1 MSSEKIEAALT
12 KETLKNDKPYFFPR
26 LVAYIIDVTLVSIVC
41 SGILFLFPKNEN
53 YSKYLKEY
61 QEVQTN
67 FIDNKIEADEYIHK
81 VADIT
86 YDIDYSN
93 VLSMIVEVVLLI
105 LYFIVFQFYNKGQT
119 FGKKLMKL
127 RVVNNNGNE
136 LTLNQVTCRALIID
150 SILINLFM
158 IAALLFSGRNYYY
171 YGTQEGLTTDEAV
184 TARIDVLGDY
194 IGSELT
200 ADESTMESDGCKKK
214 AIEELTSYNGTN
226 LFATE
231 NDGKKEKTLRDGKYT
246 IYTTNTFN
254 NPNEEI
260 VIIGQTKSIAY
271 KVSRLLAVNTDTMKY
286 TNDVEILQY
295 SGYSQNKDRTENT
308 YNRVKDT
315 TPGNLV
321 PGGAMEDD
329 EDSVRTTIT
338 PPTGTIISR
347 WLYVTTVAAG
357 LILVGATIIFIR
369 KRVLVK

>member
-1 MSSEKIEAALT
+1 MSSEKIEEALT

-41 SGILFLFPKNEN
+41 SSILFLFPKNEN

-67 FIDNKIEADEYIHK
+67 FVDNKIEADEYIHK

-171 YGTQEGLTTDEAV
+171 YASLSLQILSGIIIFVTLMMIFFRKDGRGLH
-184 TARIDVLGDY
+184 DV
-194 IGSELT
+194 
-200 ADESTMESDGCKKK
+200 
-214 AIEELTSYNGTN
+214 
-226 LFATE
+226 
-231 NDGKKEKTLRDGKYT
+231 
-246 IYTTNTFN
+246 
-254 NPNEEI
+254 
-260 VIIGQTKSIAY
+260 V
-271 KVSRLLAVNTDTMKY
+271 
-286 TNDVEILQY
+286 
-295 SGYSQNKDRTENT
+295 
-308 YNRVKDT
+308 
-315 TPGNLV
+315 
-321 PGGAMEDD
+321 
-329 EDSVRTTIT
+329 
-338 PPTGTIISR
+338 TGTKVIQEN
-347 WLYVTTVAAG
+347 
-357 LILVGATIIFIR
+357 
-369 KRVLVK
+369 

>member
-1 MSSEKIEAALT
+1 MSSEKIEEALT

-171 YGTQEGLTTDEAV
+171 YASLSLQILSWIIIFVTLMMIFFRKDGRGLH
-184 TARIDVLGDY
+184 DV
-194 IGSELT
+194 
-200 ADESTMESDGCKKK
+200 
-214 AIEELTSYNGTN
+214 
-226 LFATE
+226 
-231 NDGKKEKTLRDGKYT
+231 
-246 IYTTNTFN
+246 
-254 NPNEEI
+254 
-260 VIIGQTKSIAY
+260 V
-271 KVSRLLAVNTDTMKY
+271 
-286 TNDVEILQY
+286 
-295 SGYSQNKDRTENT
+295 
-308 YNRVKDT
+308 
-315 TPGNLV
+315 
-321 PGGAMEDD
+321 
-329 EDSVRTTIT
+329 
-338 PPTGTIISR
+338 TGTKVIQEN
-347 WLYVTTVAAG
+347 
-357 LILVGATIIFIR
+357 
-369 KRVLVK
+369 

>member
-1 MSSEKIEAALT
+1 MSSEKIEEALT

-171 YGTQEGLTTDEAV
+171 YSSLSLQILSGIIIFVTLMMIFFRKDGRGLH
-184 TARIDVLGDY
+184 DV
-194 IGSELT
+194 
-200 ADESTMESDGCKKK
+200 
-214 AIEELTSYNGTN
+214 
-226 LFATE
+226 
-231 NDGKKEKTLRDGKYT
+231 
-246 IYTTNTFN
+246 
-254 NPNEEI
+254 
-260 VIIGQTKSIAY
+260 V
-271 KVSRLLAVNTDTMKY
+271 
-286 TNDVEILQY
+286 
-295 SGYSQNKDRTENT
+295 
-308 YNRVKDT
+308 
-315 TPGNLV
+315 
-321 PGGAMEDD
+321 
-329 EDSVRTTIT
+329 
-338 PPTGTIISR
+338 TGTKVIQEN
-347 WLYVTTVAAG
+347 
-357 LILVGATIIFIR
+357 
-369 KRVLVK
+369 

>member
-1 MSSEKIEAALT
+1 MSSEKIEEALT
-12 KETLKNDKPYFFPR
+12 KETLKNDKQYFFPR

-171 YGTQEGLTTDEAV
+171 YASLSLQILSGIIIFVTLMMIFFRKDGRGLH
-184 TARIDVLGDY
+184 DV
-194 IGSELT
+194 
-200 ADESTMESDGCKKK
+200 
-214 AIEELTSYNGTN
+214 
-226 LFATE
+226 
-231 NDGKKEKTLRDGKYT
+231 
-246 IYTTNTFN
+246 
-254 NPNEEI
+254 
-260 VIIGQTKSIAY
+260 V
-271 KVSRLLAVNTDTMKY
+271 
-286 TNDVEILQY
+286 
-295 SGYSQNKDRTENT
+295 
-308 YNRVKDT
+308 
-315 TPGNLV
+315 
-321 PGGAMEDD
+321 
-329 EDSVRTTIT
+329 
-338 PPTGTIISR
+338 TGTKVIQEN
-347 WLYVTTVAAG
+347 
-357 LILVGATIIFIR
+357 
-369 KRVLVK
+369 

>member
-1 MSSEKIEAALT
+1 MSSEKIEEALT

-67 FIDNKIEADEYIHK
+67 FIDNKIEAAEYIYK

-171 YGTQEGLTTDEAV
+171 YASLSLQILSGIIIFVTLMMIFFRKDGRGLH
-184 TARIDVLGDY
+184 DV
-194 IGSELT
+194 
-200 ADESTMESDGCKKK
+200 
-214 AIEELTSYNGTN
+214 
-226 LFATE
+226 
-231 NDGKKEKTLRDGKYT
+231 
-246 IYTTNTFN
+246 
-254 NPNEEI
+254 
-260 VIIGQTKSIAY
+260 V
-271 KVSRLLAVNTDTMKY
+271 
-286 TNDVEILQY
+286 
-295 SGYSQNKDRTENT
+295 
-308 YNRVKDT
+308 
-315 TPGNLV
+315 
-321 PGGAMEDD
+321 
-329 EDSVRTTIT
+329 
-338 PPTGTIISR
+338 TGTKVIQEN
-347 WLYVTTVAAG
+347 
-357 LILVGATIIFIR
+357 
-369 KRVLVK
+369 

>member
-1 MSSEKIEAALT
+1 MSSEKIEDDDT

-41 SGILFLFPKNEN
+41 SGILFLFLKNEN

-171 YGTQEGLTTDEAV
+171 YASLSLQILSGIIIFVTLMMIFFRKDGRGLH
-184 TARIDVLGDY
+184 DV
-194 IGSELT
+194 
-200 ADESTMESDGCKKK
+200 
-214 AIEELTSYNGTN
+214 
-226 LFATE
+226 
-231 NDGKKEKTLRDGKYT
+231 
-246 IYTTNTFN
+246 
-254 NPNEEI
+254 
-260 VIIGQTKSIAY
+260 V
-271 KVSRLLAVNTDTMKY
+271 
-286 TNDVEILQY
+286 
-295 SGYSQNKDRTENT
+295 
-308 YNRVKDT
+308 
-315 TPGNLV
+315 
-321 PGGAMEDD
+321 
-329 EDSVRTTIT
+329 
-338 PPTGTIISR
+338 TGTKVIQEN
-347 WLYVTTVAAG
+347 
-357 LILVGATIIFIR
+357 
-369 KRVLVK
+369 

>member
-1 MSSEKIEAALT
+1 MSSEKIEEALT

-158 IAALLFSGRNYYY
+158 MAALLFSGRNYYY
-171 YGTQEGLTTDEAV
+171 YASLSLQILSGIIIFVTLMMIFFRKDGRGLH
-184 TARIDVLGDY
+184 DV
-194 IGSELT
+194 
-200 ADESTMESDGCKKK
+200 
-214 AIEELTSYNGTN
+214 
-226 LFATE
+226 
-231 NDGKKEKTLRDGKYT
+231 
-246 IYTTNTFN
+246 
-254 NPNEEI
+254 
-260 VIIGQTKSIAY
+260 V
-271 KVSRLLAVNTDTMKY
+271 
-286 TNDVEILQY
+286 
-295 SGYSQNKDRTENT
+295 
-308 YNRVKDT
+308 
-315 TPGNLV
+315 
-321 PGGAMEDD
+321 
-329 EDSVRTTIT
+329 
-338 PPTGTIISR
+338 TGTKVIQEN
-347 WLYVTTVAAG
+347 
-357 LILVGATIIFIR
+357 
-369 KRVLVK
+369 

>member
-1 MSSEKIEAALT
+1 MSSEKIEEALT

-171 YGTQEGLTTDEAV
+171 YASLSLQLLSGIIIFVTLMMIFFRKDGRGLH
-184 TARIDVLGDY
+184 DV
-194 IGSELT
+194 
-200 ADESTMESDGCKKK
+200 
-214 AIEELTSYNGTN
+214 
-226 LFATE
+226 
-231 NDGKKEKTLRDGKYT
+231 
-246 IYTTNTFN
+246 
-254 NPNEEI
+254 
-260 VIIGQTKSIAY
+260 V
-271 KVSRLLAVNTDTMKY
+271 
-286 TNDVEILQY
+286 
-295 SGYSQNKDRTENT
+295 
-308 YNRVKDT
+308 
-315 TPGNLV
+315 
-321 PGGAMEDD
+321 
-329 EDSVRTTIT
+329 
-338 PPTGTIISR
+338 TGTK
-347 WLYVTTVAAG
+347 
-357 LILVGATIIFIR
+357 LIQEN
-369 KRVLVK
+369 

>member
-171 YGTQEGLTTDEAV
+171 YASLSLQILSGIIIFVTLMMIFFRKDGRGLHD
-184 TARIDVLGDY
+184 
-194 IGSELT
+194 
-200 ADESTMESDGCKKK
+200 
-214 AIEELTSYNGTN
+214 
-226 LFATE
+226 
-231 NDGKKEKTLRDGKYT
+231 
-246 IYTTNTFN
+246 
-254 NPNEEI
+254 I
-260 VIIGQTKSIAY
+260 V
-271 KVSRLLAVNTDTMKY
+271 
-286 TNDVEILQY
+286 
-295 SGYSQNKDRTENT
+295 
-308 YNRVKDT
+308 
-315 TPGNLV
+315 
-321 PGGAMEDD
+321 
-329 EDSVRTTIT
+329 
-338 PPTGTIISR
+338 TGTKVIQEN
-347 WLYVTTVAAG
+347 
-357 LILVGATIIFIR
+357 
-369 KRVLVK
+369 

>member
-1 MSSEKIEAALT
+1 MSSEKIEEALT

-136 LTLNQVTCRALIID
+136 LTLNQDTCRALIID

-158 IAALLFSGRNYYY
+158 IAALLFLGRNYYY
-171 YGTQEGLTTDEAV
+171 YASLSLQILSGIIIFVTLMMIFFRKDGRGLH
-184 TARIDVLGDY
+184 DV
-194 IGSELT
+194 
-200 ADESTMESDGCKKK
+200 
-214 AIEELTSYNGTN
+214 
-226 LFATE
+226 
-231 NDGKKEKTLRDGKYT
+231 
-246 IYTTNTFN
+246 
-254 NPNEEI
+254 
-260 VIIGQTKSIAY
+260 V
-271 KVSRLLAVNTDTMKY
+271 
-286 TNDVEILQY
+286 
-295 SGYSQNKDRTENT
+295 
-308 YNRVKDT
+308 
-315 TPGNLV
+315 
-321 PGGAMEDD
+321 
-329 EDSVRTTIT
+329 
-338 PPTGTIISR
+338 TGTKVIQEN
-347 WLYVTTVAAG
+347 
-357 LILVGATIIFIR
+357 
-369 KRVLVK
+369 

>member
-1 MSSEKIEAALT
+1 MSSEKIEEALT
-12 KETLKNDKPYFFPR
+12 NETLKNDKPYFFPR

-41 SGILFLFPKNEN
+41 SGILFLFLKNEN

-171 YGTQEGLTTDEAV
+171 YASLSLQILSGIIIFVTLMMIFFRKDGRGLH
-184 TARIDVLGDY
+184 DV
-194 IGSELT
+194 
-200 ADESTMESDGCKKK
+200 
-214 AIEELTSYNGTN
+214 
-226 LFATE
+226 
-231 NDGKKEKTLRDGKYT
+231 
-246 IYTTNTFN
+246 
-254 NPNEEI
+254 
-260 VIIGQTKSIAY
+260 V
-271 KVSRLLAVNTDTMKY
+271 
-286 TNDVEILQY
+286 
-295 SGYSQNKDRTENT
+295 
-308 YNRVKDT
+308 
-315 TPGNLV
+315 
-321 PGGAMEDD
+321 
-329 EDSVRTTIT
+329 
-338 PPTGTIISR
+338 TGTKVIQEN
-347 WLYVTTVAAG
+347 
-357 LILVGATIIFIR
+357 
-369 KRVLVK
+369 

>member
-1 MSSEKIEAALT
+1 MSSEKIEEALT

-93 VLSMIVEVVLLI
+93 VLSMIVEVMLLI

-171 YGTQEGLTTDEAV
+171 YASLSLQILSGIIIFVTLMMIFFRKDGRGLH
-184 TARIDVLGDY
+184 DV
-194 IGSELT
+194 
-200 ADESTMESDGCKKK
+200 
-214 AIEELTSYNGTN
+214 
-226 LFATE
+226 
-231 NDGKKEKTLRDGKYT
+231 
-246 IYTTNTFN
+246 
-254 NPNEEI
+254 
-260 VIIGQTKSIAY
+260 V
-271 KVSRLLAVNTDTMKY
+271 
-286 TNDVEILQY
+286 
-295 SGYSQNKDRTENT
+295 
-308 YNRVKDT
+308 
-315 TPGNLV
+315 
-321 PGGAMEDD
+321 
-329 EDSVRTTIT
+329 
-338 PPTGTIISR
+338 TGTKVIQEN
-347 WLYVTTVAAG
+347 
-357 LILVGATIIFIR
+357 
-369 KRVLVK
+369 

>member
-1 MSSEKIEAALT
+1 MSSEKIEEALT

-171 YGTQEGLTTDEAV
+171 YASLSLQILSGIIIFVTLMMIFFRKDGRGLHDAV
-184 TARIDVLGDY
+184 T
-194 IGSELT
+194 
-200 ADESTMESDGCKKK
+200 
-214 AIEELTSYNGTN
+214 GTKVIQ
-226 LFATE
+226 E
-231 NDGKKEKTLRDGKYT
+231 N
-246 IYTTNTFN
+246 
-254 NPNEEI
+254 
-260 VIIGQTKSIAY
+260 
-271 KVSRLLAVNTDTMKY
+271 
-286 TNDVEILQY
+286 
-295 SGYSQNKDRTENT
+295 
-308 YNRVKDT
+308 
-315 TPGNLV
+315 
-321 PGGAMEDD
+321 
-329 EDSVRTTIT
+329 
-338 PPTGTIISR
+338 
-347 WLYVTTVAAG
+347 
-357 LILVGATIIFIR
+357 
-369 KRVLVK
+369 

>member
-1 MSSEKIEAALT
+1 MSSEKIEEADT

-171 YGTQEGLTTDEAV
+171 YASLSLQLLSGIIIFVTLMMIFFRKDGRGLH
-184 TARIDVLGDY
+184 DV
-194 IGSELT
+194 
-200 ADESTMESDGCKKK
+200 
-214 AIEELTSYNGTN
+214 
-226 LFATE
+226 
-231 NDGKKEKTLRDGKYT
+231 
-246 IYTTNTFN
+246 
-254 NPNEEI
+254 
-260 VIIGQTKSIAY
+260 V
-271 KVSRLLAVNTDTMKY
+271 
-286 TNDVEILQY
+286 
-295 SGYSQNKDRTENT
+295 
-308 YNRVKDT
+308 
-315 TPGNLV
+315 
-321 PGGAMEDD
+321 
-329 EDSVRTTIT
+329 
-338 PPTGTIISR
+338 TGTKVIQEN
-347 WLYVTTVAAG
+347 
-357 LILVGATIIFIR
+357 
-369 KRVLVK
+369 

>member
-1 MSSEKIEAALT
+1 MSSEKIEEALT

-26 LVAYIIDVTLVSIVC
+26 LVDYIIDVTLVSIVC

-171 YGTQEGLTTDEAV
+171 YASLSLQILSGIIIFVTLMMIFFRKDGRGLH
-184 TARIDVLGDY
+184 DV
-194 IGSELT
+194 
-200 ADESTMESDGCKKK
+200 
-214 AIEELTSYNGTN
+214 
-226 LFATE
+226 
-231 NDGKKEKTLRDGKYT
+231 
-246 IYTTNTFN
+246 
-254 NPNEEI
+254 
-260 VIIGQTKSIAY
+260 V
-271 KVSRLLAVNTDTMKY
+271 
-286 TNDVEILQY
+286 
-295 SGYSQNKDRTENT
+295 
-308 YNRVKDT
+308 
-315 TPGNLV
+315 
-321 PGGAMEDD
+321 
-329 EDSVRTTIT
+329 
-338 PPTGTIISR
+338 TGTKVIQEN
-347 WLYVTTVAAG
+347 
-357 LILVGATIIFIR
+357 
-369 KRVLVK
+369 

>member
-1 MSSEKIEAALT
+1 MSSEKIEEADT

-41 SGILFLFPKNEN
+41 SGILFLFLKNEN

-171 YGTQEGLTTDEAV
+171 YASLSLQLLSGIIIFVTLMMIFFRKDGRGLH
-184 TARIDVLGDY
+184 DV
-194 IGSELT
+194 
-200 ADESTMESDGCKKK
+200 
-214 AIEELTSYNGTN
+214 
-226 LFATE
+226 
-231 NDGKKEKTLRDGKYT
+231 
-246 IYTTNTFN
+246 
-254 NPNEEI
+254 
-260 VIIGQTKSIAY
+260 V
-271 KVSRLLAVNTDTMKY
+271 
-286 TNDVEILQY
+286 
-295 SGYSQNKDRTENT
+295 
-308 YNRVKDT
+308 
-315 TPGNLV
+315 
-321 PGGAMEDD
+321 
-329 EDSVRTTIT
+329 
-338 PPTGTIISR
+338 TGTKVIQEN
-347 WLYVTTVAAG
+347 
-357 LILVGATIIFIR
+357 
-369 KRVLVK
+369 

>member
-1 MSSEKIEAALT
+1 MSSEKIEEALT

-158 IAALLFSGRNYYY
+158 IAALLFSVRNYYY
-171 YGTQEGLTTDEAV
+171 YASLSLQILSGIIIFVTLMMIFFRKDGRGLH
-184 TARIDVLGDY
+184 DV
-194 IGSELT
+194 
-200 ADESTMESDGCKKK
+200 
-214 AIEELTSYNGTN
+214 
-226 LFATE
+226 
-231 NDGKKEKTLRDGKYT
+231 
-246 IYTTNTFN
+246 
-254 NPNEEI
+254 
-260 VIIGQTKSIAY
+260 V
-271 KVSRLLAVNTDTMKY
+271 
-286 TNDVEILQY
+286 
-295 SGYSQNKDRTENT
+295 
-308 YNRVKDT
+308 
-315 TPGNLV
+315 
-321 PGGAMEDD
+321 
-329 EDSVRTTIT
+329 
-338 PPTGTIISR
+338 TGTKVIQEN
-347 WLYVTTVAAG
+347 
-357 LILVGATIIFIR
+357 
-369 KRVLVK
+369 

>member
-1 MSSEKIEAALT
+1 MSSEKIEEALT

-105 LYFIVFQFYNKGQT
+105 LYFIVFQCYNKVQT

-171 YGTQEGLTTDEAV
+171 YASLSLQILSGIIIFVTLMMIFFRKDGRGLH
-184 TARIDVLGDY
+184 DV
-194 IGSELT
+194 
-200 ADESTMESDGCKKK
+200 
-214 AIEELTSYNGTN
+214 
-226 LFATE
+226 
-231 NDGKKEKTLRDGKYT
+231 
-246 IYTTNTFN
+246 
-254 NPNEEI
+254 
-260 VIIGQTKSIAY
+260 V
-271 KVSRLLAVNTDTMKY
+271 
-286 TNDVEILQY
+286 
-295 SGYSQNKDRTENT
+295 
-308 YNRVKDT
+308 
-315 TPGNLV
+315 
-321 PGGAMEDD
+321 
-329 EDSVRTTIT
+329 
-338 PPTGTIISR
+338 TGTKVIQEN
-347 WLYVTTVAAG
+347 
-357 LILVGATIIFIR
+357 
-369 KRVLVK
+369 

>member
-1 MSSEKIEAALT
+1 MSSEKIEEADT

-171 YGTQEGLTTDEAV
+171 YASLSLQILSGIIIFVTLMMIFFRKDGRGLH
-184 TARIDVLGDY
+184 DV
-194 IGSELT
+194 
-200 ADESTMESDGCKKK
+200 
-214 AIEELTSYNGTN
+214 
-226 LFATE
+226 
-231 NDGKKEKTLRDGKYT
+231 
-246 IYTTNTFN
+246 
-254 NPNEEI
+254 
-260 VIIGQTKSIAY
+260 V
-271 KVSRLLAVNTDTMKY
+271 
-286 TNDVEILQY
+286 
-295 SGYSQNKDRTENT
+295 
-308 YNRVKDT
+308 
-315 TPGNLV
+315 
-321 PGGAMEDD
+321 
-329 EDSVRTTIT
+329 
-338 PPTGTIISR
+338 TGTKVIQEN
-347 WLYVTTVAAG
+347 
-357 LILVGATIIFIR
+357 
-369 KRVLVK
+369 

>member
-93 VLSMIVEVVLLI
+93 VLSMIAEVVLLI

-171 YGTQEGLTTDEAV
+171 YASLSLQILSGIIIFVTLMMIFFRKDGRGLH
-184 TARIDVLGDY
+184 DV
-194 IGSELT
+194 
-200 ADESTMESDGCKKK
+200 
-214 AIEELTSYNGTN
+214 
-226 LFATE
+226 
-231 NDGKKEKTLRDGKYT
+231 
-246 IYTTNTFN
+246 
-254 NPNEEI
+254 
-260 VIIGQTKSIAY
+260 V
-271 KVSRLLAVNTDTMKY
+271 
-286 TNDVEILQY
+286 
-295 SGYSQNKDRTENT
+295 
-308 YNRVKDT
+308 
-315 TPGNLV
+315 
-321 PGGAMEDD
+321 
-329 EDSVRTTIT
+329 
-338 PPTGTIISR
+338 TGTKVIQEN
-347 WLYVTTVAAG
+347 
-357 LILVGATIIFIR
+357 
-369 KRVLVK
+369 

>member
-1 MSSEKIEAALT
+1 MSSEKIEEALT

-67 FIDNKIEADEYIHK
+67 FIGNKIEADEYIHK

-171 YGTQEGLTTDEAV
+171 YASLSLQILSGIIIFVTLMMIFFRKDGRGLH
-184 TARIDVLGDY
+184 DV
-194 IGSELT
+194 
-200 ADESTMESDGCKKK
+200 
-214 AIEELTSYNGTN
+214 
-226 LFATE
+226 
-231 NDGKKEKTLRDGKYT
+231 
-246 IYTTNTFN
+246 
-254 NPNEEI
+254 
-260 VIIGQTKSIAY
+260 V
-271 KVSRLLAVNTDTMKY
+271 
-286 TNDVEILQY
+286 
-295 SGYSQNKDRTENT
+295 
-308 YNRVKDT
+308 
-315 TPGNLV
+315 
-321 PGGAMEDD
+321 
-329 EDSVRTTIT
+329 
-338 PPTGTIISR
+338 TGTKVIQEN
-347 WLYVTTVAAG
+347 
-357 LILVGATIIFIR
+357 
-369 KRVLVK
+369 

>member
-1 MSSEKIEAALT
+1 MSSEKIEEALT
-12 KETLKNDKPYFFPR
+12 KETLKNDKPYFFLR

-171 YGTQEGLTTDEAV
+171 YASLSLQLLSGIIIFVTLMMIFFRKDGRGLH
-184 TARIDVLGDY
+184 DV
-194 IGSELT
+194 
-200 ADESTMESDGCKKK
+200 
-214 AIEELTSYNGTN
+214 
-226 LFATE
+226 
-231 NDGKKEKTLRDGKYT
+231 
-246 IYTTNTFN
+246 
-254 NPNEEI
+254 
-260 VIIGQTKSIAY
+260 V
-271 KVSRLLAVNTDTMKY
+271 
-286 TNDVEILQY
+286 
-295 SGYSQNKDRTENT
+295 
-308 YNRVKDT
+308 
-315 TPGNLV
+315 
-321 PGGAMEDD
+321 
-329 EDSVRTTIT
+329 
-338 PPTGTIISR
+338 TGTKVIQEN
-347 WLYVTTVAAG
+347 
-357 LILVGATIIFIR
+357 
-369 KRVLVK
+369 

>member
-1 MSSEKIEAALT
+1 MSSEKIEEALT

-93 VLSMIVEVVLLI
+93 VLSMILEVVLLI

-171 YGTQEGLTTDEAV
+171 YASLSLQLLSGIIIFVTLMMIFFRKDGRGLH
-184 TARIDVLGDY
+184 DV
-194 IGSELT
+194 
-200 ADESTMESDGCKKK
+200 
-214 AIEELTSYNGTN
+214 
-226 LFATE
+226 
-231 NDGKKEKTLRDGKYT
+231 
-246 IYTTNTFN
+246 
-254 NPNEEI
+254 
-260 VIIGQTKSIAY
+260 V
-271 KVSRLLAVNTDTMKY
+271 
-286 TNDVEILQY
+286 
-295 SGYSQNKDRTENT
+295 
-308 YNRVKDT
+308 
-315 TPGNLV
+315 
-321 PGGAMEDD
+321 
-329 EDSVRTTIT
+329 
-338 PPTGTIISR
+338 TGTKVIQEN
-347 WLYVTTVAAG
+347 
-357 LILVGATIIFIR
+357 
-369 KRVLVK
+369 

>member
-1 MSSEKIEAALT
+1 MSSEKIEEALT

-171 YGTQEGLTTDEAV
+171 YASLSLQILSGIIIFVTLMMIFFRKDGRGLHD
-184 TARIDVLGDY
+184 
-194 IGSELT
+194 
-200 ADESTMESDGCKKK
+200 
-214 AIEELTSYNGTN
+214 
-226 LFATE
+226 
-231 NDGKKEKTLRDGKYT
+231 
-246 IYTTNTFN
+246 
-254 NPNEEI
+254 I
-260 VIIGQTKSIAY
+260 V
-271 KVSRLLAVNTDTMKY
+271 
-286 TNDVEILQY
+286 
-295 SGYSQNKDRTENT
+295 
-308 YNRVKDT
+308 
-315 TPGNLV
+315 
-321 PGGAMEDD
+321 
-329 EDSVRTTIT
+329 
-338 PPTGTIISR
+338 TGTKVIQEN
-347 WLYVTTVAAG
+347 
-357 LILVGATIIFIR
+357 
-369 KRVLVK
+369 

>member
-1 MSSEKIEAALT
+1 MSSEKIEEALT

-171 YGTQEGLTTDEAV
+171 YASLSLQ
-184 TARIDVLGDY
+184 
-194 IGSELT
+194 
-200 ADESTMESDGCKKK
+200 
-214 AIEELTSYNGTN
+214 
-226 LFATE
+226 
-231 NDGKKEKTLRDGKYT
+231 
-246 IYTTNTFN
+246 
-254 NPNEEI
+254 
-260 VIIGQTKSIAY
+260 
-271 KVSRLLAVNTDTMKY
+271 LL
-286 TNDVEILQY
+286 
-295 SGYSQNKDRTENT
+295 SG
-308 YNRVKDT
+308 
-315 TPGNLV
+315 
-321 PGGAMEDD
+321 
-329 EDSVRTTIT
+329 I
-338 PPTGTIISR
+338 IIS
-347 WLYVTTVAAG
+347 VTLMMIFFRKDGRG
-357 LILVGATIIFIR
+357 LHDVVTSTKVIQEN
-369 KRVLVK
+369 

>member
-1 MSSEKIEAALT
+1 MSSEKIEEALT
-12 KETLKNDKPYFFPR
+12 KETLKNDKPYFFSR

-171 YGTQEGLTTDEAV
+171 YASLSLQILSGIIIFVTLMMIFFRKDGRGLH
-184 TARIDVLGDY
+184 DV
-194 IGSELT
+194 
-200 ADESTMESDGCKKK
+200 
-214 AIEELTSYNGTN
+214 
-226 LFATE
+226 
-231 NDGKKEKTLRDGKYT
+231 
-246 IYTTNTFN
+246 
-254 NPNEEI
+254 
-260 VIIGQTKSIAY
+260 V
-271 KVSRLLAVNTDTMKY
+271 
-286 TNDVEILQY
+286 
-295 SGYSQNKDRTENT
+295 
-308 YNRVKDT
+308 
-315 TPGNLV
+315 
-321 PGGAMEDD
+321 
-329 EDSVRTTIT
+329 
-338 PPTGTIISR
+338 TGTKVIQEN
-347 WLYVTTVAAG
+347 
-357 LILVGATIIFIR
+357 
-369 KRVLVK
+369 

>member
-1 MSSEKIEAALT
+1 MSSEKIEEALT

-67 FIDNKIEADEYIHK
+67 FIDNKIEVDEYIHK

-171 YGTQEGLTTDEAV
+171 YASLSLQILSGIIIFVTLMMIFFRKDGRGLH
-184 TARIDVLGDY
+184 DV
-194 IGSELT
+194 
-200 ADESTMESDGCKKK
+200 
-214 AIEELTSYNGTN
+214 
-226 LFATE
+226 
-231 NDGKKEKTLRDGKYT
+231 
-246 IYTTNTFN
+246 
-254 NPNEEI
+254 
-260 VIIGQTKSIAY
+260 V
-271 KVSRLLAVNTDTMKY
+271 
-286 TNDVEILQY
+286 
-295 SGYSQNKDRTENT
+295 
-308 YNRVKDT
+308 
-315 TPGNLV
+315 
-321 PGGAMEDD
+321 
-329 EDSVRTTIT
+329 
-338 PPTGTIISR
+338 TGTKVIQEN
-347 WLYVTTVAAG
+347 
-357 LILVGATIIFIR
+357 
-369 KRVLVK
+369 

>member
-1 MSSEKIEAALT
+1 MSSEKIEEALT

-67 FIDNKIEADEYIHK
+67 FIDNKIEAAEYIHK

-171 YGTQEGLTTDEAV
+171 YASLSLQILSGIIIFV
-184 TARIDVLGDY
+184 TLMMIFFRKDGRGHHDV
-194 IGSELT
+194 
-200 ADESTMESDGCKKK
+200 
-214 AIEELTSYNGTN
+214 
-226 LFATE
+226 
-231 NDGKKEKTLRDGKYT
+231 
-246 IYTTNTFN
+246 
-254 NPNEEI
+254 
-260 VIIGQTKSIAY
+260 V
-271 KVSRLLAVNTDTMKY
+271 
-286 TNDVEILQY
+286 
-295 SGYSQNKDRTENT
+295 
-308 YNRVKDT
+308 
-315 TPGNLV
+315 
-321 PGGAMEDD
+321 
-329 EDSVRTTIT
+329 
-338 PPTGTIISR
+338 TGTKVIQEN
-347 WLYVTTVAAG
+347 
-357 LILVGATIIFIR
+357 
-369 KRVLVK
+369 

>member
-1 MSSEKIEAALT
+1 MSSEKIEEALT

-93 VLSMIVEVVLLI
+93 VLSMMVEVVLLI

-171 YGTQEGLTTDEAV
+171 YASLSLQILSGIIIFVTLMMIFFRKDGRGLH
-184 TARIDVLGDY
+184 DV
-194 IGSELT
+194 
-200 ADESTMESDGCKKK
+200 
-214 AIEELTSYNGTN
+214 
-226 LFATE
+226 
-231 NDGKKEKTLRDGKYT
+231 
-246 IYTTNTFN
+246 
-254 NPNEEI
+254 
-260 VIIGQTKSIAY
+260 V
-271 KVSRLLAVNTDTMKY
+271 
-286 TNDVEILQY
+286 
-295 SGYSQNKDRTENT
+295 
-308 YNRVKDT
+308 
-315 TPGNLV
+315 
-321 PGGAMEDD
+321 
-329 EDSVRTTIT
+329 
-338 PPTGTIISR
+338 TGTKVIQEN
-347 WLYVTTVAAG
+347 
-357 LILVGATIIFIR
+357 
-369 KRVLVK
+369 

>member
-1 MSSEKIEAALT
+1 MSSEKIEEALT

-26 LVAYIIDVTLVSIVC
+26 LVAYIIDVTLVSIGC

-150 SILINLFM
+150 SILTNLFM

-171 YGTQEGLTTDEAV
+171 YASLSLQILSGIIIFVTLMMIFFRKDGRGLH
-184 TARIDVLGDY
+184 DV
-194 IGSELT
+194 
-200 ADESTMESDGCKKK
+200 
-214 AIEELTSYNGTN
+214 
-226 LFATE
+226 
-231 NDGKKEKTLRDGKYT
+231 
-246 IYTTNTFN
+246 
-254 NPNEEI
+254 
-260 VIIGQTKSIAY
+260 V
-271 KVSRLLAVNTDTMKY
+271 
-286 TNDVEILQY
+286 
-295 SGYSQNKDRTENT
+295 
-308 YNRVKDT
+308 
-315 TPGNLV
+315 
-321 PGGAMEDD
+321 
-329 EDSVRTTIT
+329 
-338 PPTGTIISR
+338 TGTKVIQEN
-347 WLYVTTVAAG
+347 
-357 LILVGATIIFIR
+357 
-369 KRVLVK
+369 

>member
-1 MSSEKIEAALT
+1 MSSEKIEEALT

-119 FGKKLMKL
+119 LGKKLMKL

-171 YGTQEGLTTDEAV
+171 YASLSLQILSGIIIFVTLMMIFFRKDGRGLH
-184 TARIDVLGDY
+184 DV
-194 IGSELT
+194 
-200 ADESTMESDGCKKK
+200 
-214 AIEELTSYNGTN
+214 
-226 LFATE
+226 
-231 NDGKKEKTLRDGKYT
+231 
-246 IYTTNTFN
+246 
-254 NPNEEI
+254 
-260 VIIGQTKSIAY
+260 V
-271 KVSRLLAVNTDTMKY
+271 
-286 TNDVEILQY
+286 
-295 SGYSQNKDRTENT
+295 
-308 YNRVKDT
+308 
-315 TPGNLV
+315 
-321 PGGAMEDD
+321 
-329 EDSVRTTIT
+329 
-338 PPTGTIISR
+338 TGTKVIQEN
-347 WLYVTTVAAG
+347 
-357 LILVGATIIFIR
+357 
-369 KRVLVK
+369 

>member
-1 MSSEKIEAALT
+1 MSSEKIEEALT
-12 KETLKNDKPYFFPR
+12 KEILKNDKPYFFPR

-171 YGTQEGLTTDEAV
+171 YASLSLQILSGIIIFVTLMMIFFRKDGRGLH
-184 TARIDVLGDY
+184 DV
-194 IGSELT
+194 
-200 ADESTMESDGCKKK
+200 
-214 AIEELTSYNGTN
+214 
-226 LFATE
+226 
-231 NDGKKEKTLRDGKYT
+231 
-246 IYTTNTFN
+246 
-254 NPNEEI
+254 
-260 VIIGQTKSIAY
+260 V
-271 KVSRLLAVNTDTMKY
+271 
-286 TNDVEILQY
+286 
-295 SGYSQNKDRTENT
+295 
-308 YNRVKDT
+308 
-315 TPGNLV
+315 
-321 PGGAMEDD
+321 
-329 EDSVRTTIT
+329 
-338 PPTGTIISR
+338 TGTKVIQEN
-347 WLYVTTVAAG
+347 
-357 LILVGATIIFIR
+357 
-369 KRVLVK
+369 

>member
-1 MSSEKIEAALT
+1 MSSEKIEEALT

-93 VLSMIVEVVLLI
+93 VLSMIVEVMLLI

-171 YGTQEGLTTDEAV
+171 YASLSLQLLSGIIIFVTLMMIFFRKDGRGLH
-184 TARIDVLGDY
+184 DV
-194 IGSELT
+194 
-200 ADESTMESDGCKKK
+200 
-214 AIEELTSYNGTN
+214 
-226 LFATE
+226 
-231 NDGKKEKTLRDGKYT
+231 
-246 IYTTNTFN
+246 
-254 NPNEEI
+254 
-260 VIIGQTKSIAY
+260 V
-271 KVSRLLAVNTDTMKY
+271 
-286 TNDVEILQY
+286 
-295 SGYSQNKDRTENT
+295 
-308 YNRVKDT
+308 
-315 TPGNLV
+315 
-321 PGGAMEDD
+321 
-329 EDSVRTTIT
+329 
-338 PPTGTIISR
+338 TGTKVIQEN
-347 WLYVTTVAAG
+347 
-357 LILVGATIIFIR
+357 
-369 KRVLVK
+369 

>member
-1 MSSEKIEAALT
+1 MSSEKIEEALT

-67 FIDNKIEADEYIHK
+67 FIDNKIKADEYIHK

-171 YGTQEGLTTDEAV
+171 YASLSLQILSGIIIFVTLMMIFFRKDGRGLH
-184 TARIDVLGDY
+184 DV
-194 IGSELT
+194 
-200 ADESTMESDGCKKK
+200 
-214 AIEELTSYNGTN
+214 
-226 LFATE
+226 
-231 NDGKKEKTLRDGKYT
+231 
-246 IYTTNTFN
+246 
-254 NPNEEI
+254 
-260 VIIGQTKSIAY
+260 V
-271 KVSRLLAVNTDTMKY
+271 
-286 TNDVEILQY
+286 
-295 SGYSQNKDRTENT
+295 
-308 YNRVKDT
+308 
-315 TPGNLV
+315 
-321 PGGAMEDD
+321 
-329 EDSVRTTIT
+329 
-338 PPTGTIISR
+338 TGTKVIQEN
-347 WLYVTTVAAG
+347 
-357 LILVGATIIFIR
+357 
-369 KRVLVK
+369 

>member
-1 MSSEKIEAALT
+1 MSSEKIEEALT

-67 FIDNKIEADEYIHK
+67 FIDNKIEAAEYIHK

-171 YGTQEGLTTDEAV
+171 YASLSLQILSGIIIFVTLMMIFFRKDGRGLH
-184 TARIDVLGDY
+184 DV
-194 IGSELT
+194 
-200 ADESTMESDGCKKK
+200 
-214 AIEELTSYNGTN
+214 
-226 LFATE
+226 
-231 NDGKKEKTLRDGKYT
+231 
-246 IYTTNTFN
+246 
-254 NPNEEI
+254 
-260 VIIGQTKSIAY
+260 V
-271 KVSRLLAVNTDTMKY
+271 
-286 TNDVEILQY
+286 
-295 SGYSQNKDRTENT
+295 
-308 YNRVKDT
+308 
-315 TPGNLV
+315 
-321 PGGAMEDD
+321 
-329 EDSVRTTIT
+329 
-338 PPTGTIISR
+338 TGTKVIQEN
-347 WLYVTTVAAG
+347 
-357 LILVGATIIFIR
+357 
-369 KRVLVK
+369 

>member
-1 MSSEKIEAALT
+1 M
-12 KETLKNDKPYFFPR
+12 
-26 LVAYIIDVTLVSIVC
+26 
-41 SGILFLFPKNEN
+41 FLFPKNEN

-171 YGTQEGLTTDEAV
+171 YASLSLQILSGIIIFVTLMMIFFRKDGRGLH
-184 TARIDVLGDY
+184 DV
-194 IGSELT
+194 
-200 ADESTMESDGCKKK
+200 
-214 AIEELTSYNGTN
+214 
-226 LFATE
+226 
-231 NDGKKEKTLRDGKYT
+231 
-246 IYTTNTFN
+246 
-254 NPNEEI
+254 
-260 VIIGQTKSIAY
+260 V
-271 KVSRLLAVNTDTMKY
+271 
-286 TNDVEILQY
+286 
-295 SGYSQNKDRTENT
+295 
-308 YNRVKDT
+308 
-315 TPGNLV
+315 
-321 PGGAMEDD
+321 
-329 EDSVRTTIT
+329 
-338 PPTGTIISR
+338 TGTKVIQEN
-347 WLYVTTVAAG
+347 
-357 LILVGATIIFIR
+357 
-369 KRVLVK
+369 

>member
-93 VLSMIVEVVLLI
+93 VLSMIAEVVLLI

-171 YGTQEGLTTDEAV
+171 YASLSLQILSGIIIFVTLMMIFFRKDGRGLHD
-184 TARIDVLGDY
+184 
-194 IGSELT
+194 
-200 ADESTMESDGCKKK
+200 
-214 AIEELTSYNGTN
+214 
-226 LFATE
+226 
-231 NDGKKEKTLRDGKYT
+231 
-246 IYTTNTFN
+246 
-254 NPNEEI
+254 I
-260 VIIGQTKSIAY
+260 V
-271 KVSRLLAVNTDTMKY
+271 
-286 TNDVEILQY
+286 
-295 SGYSQNKDRTENT
+295 
-308 YNRVKDT
+308 
-315 TPGNLV
+315 
-321 PGGAMEDD
+321 
-329 EDSVRTTIT
+329 
-338 PPTGTIISR
+338 TGTKVIQEN
-347 WLYVTTVAAG
+347 
-357 LILVGATIIFIR
+357 
-369 KRVLVK
+369 

>member
-1 MSSEKIEAALT
+1 MSSEKIEDDDT

-93 VLSMIVEVVLLI
+93 VLSMIIEVVLLI

-171 YGTQEGLTTDEAV
+171 YASLSLQILSGIIIFVTLMMIFFRKDGRGLH
-184 TARIDVLGDY
+184 DV
-194 IGSELT
+194 
-200 ADESTMESDGCKKK
+200 
-214 AIEELTSYNGTN
+214 
-226 LFATE
+226 
-231 NDGKKEKTLRDGKYT
+231 
-246 IYTTNTFN
+246 
-254 NPNEEI
+254 
-260 VIIGQTKSIAY
+260 V
-271 KVSRLLAVNTDTMKY
+271 
-286 TNDVEILQY
+286 
-295 SGYSQNKDRTENT
+295 
-308 YNRVKDT
+308 
-315 TPGNLV
+315 
-321 PGGAMEDD
+321 
-329 EDSVRTTIT
+329 
-338 PPTGTIISR
+338 TGTKVIQEN
-347 WLYVTTVAAG
+347 
-357 LILVGATIIFIR
+357 
-369 KRVLVK
+369 